1 MQKQFQDCILA
12 FAKLN
17 VLKDKFRYY
26 CQACGSYRNDTE
38 LLYLCPDCGPGTV
51 NGKPPKGVLKIEY
64 DYEGLRAKN
73 LHLNQLSQQQW
84 LPLLP
89 IEHIES
95 LPNINAEKSP
105 LFSVN
110 SLDGNSLDNTI
121 WLKDDTRQPTFSF
134 KDRASAVVS
143 AFAKERG
150 MRQLVAAS
158 TGNAG
163 SSLAGIC
170 AAQQQKAVII
180 VPAKAPLAKLT
191 QILLYGARLV
201 TVEGS
206 YDDAFDLSVAASEHF
221 GWYNRNTAFN
231 PVTIEG
237 KKTAA
242 FELALQFNSRL
253 PDRIFVPTGDGVI
266 LSGLYKGFEDLMK
279 LNLIQKMP
287 VLVAVQSA
295 LSNNLV
301 RNLTSTSFTVQSST
315 TIADSISVDIPR
327 NFYMAK
333 QYLTEYQGEWVQ
345 VEDAEILSAS
355 SVLSRNTG
363 LFAEPAAAAALAG
376 YLVMQRQGRIESGSN
391 NVIMLTGSGL
401 KDLASL
407 QPMLAMP
414 APVSPNIESLKKL
427 FA

>member
-1 MQKQFQDCILA
+1 M
-12 FAKLN
+12 
-17 VLKDKFRYY
+17 LKDKFRYY
-26 CQACGSYRNDTE
+26 CQECGSYRNDNE
-38 LLYLCPDCGPGTV
+38 LLYLCPYCGPV
-51 NGKPPKGVLKIEY
+51 SVKGKPPKGVLKIEY
-64 DYEGLRAKN
+64 DYESLRAKY
-73 LHLNQLSQQQW
+73 LHLDQLSQQQW

-89 IEHIES
+89 IEHTES
-95 LPNINAEKSP
+95 LPIIKAEKSP
-105 LFSVN
+105 LFSIN
-110 SLDGNSLDNTI
+110 SLDGKLLDNTL

-143 AFAKERG
+143 AFARERG

-191 QILLYGARLV
+191 QIMLYGARLV
-201 TVEGS
+201 TVDGS

-221 GWYNRNTAFN
+221 GWYNRNTAYN

-295 LSNNLV
+295 SGNNLV
-301 RNLTSTSFTVQSST
+301 RNLSSTSFTVEAST

-333 QYLTEYQGEWVQ
+333 RYIAEYQGEWVQ

-376 YLVMQRQGRIESGSN
+376 YLVMRRQGRIESGSN

-407 QPMLAMP
+407 QPILAMP